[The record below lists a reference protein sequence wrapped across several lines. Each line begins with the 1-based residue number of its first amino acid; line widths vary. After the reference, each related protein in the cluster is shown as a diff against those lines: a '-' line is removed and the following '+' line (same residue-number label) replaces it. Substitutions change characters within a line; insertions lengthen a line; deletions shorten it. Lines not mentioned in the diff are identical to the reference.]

1 MYEMNKLLHGQGAC
15 TGFSHSFFLYQKS
28 SERAAL
34 ARSLA
39 RFHQLLRKSRTRALS
54 MKRVISMYIGHDE
67 NRTANQIYLLDSNW
81 NIRNE
86 IFRRSSYLSYSLG
99 Y

>member
-28 SERAAL
+28 SERAQL
-34 ARSLA
+34 ARS
-39 RFHQLLRKSRTRALS
+39 RSISPTRAKIPYARPAHEASNLY
-54 MKRVISMYIGHDE
+54 VYIGHDE

-86 IFRRSSYLSYSLG
+86 IFIWSSYLSYSLG

>member
-1 MYEMNKLLHGQGAC
+1 MYETNKLLHREGAC

-28 SERAAL
+28 RERAQL

-39 RFHQLLRKSRTRALS
+39 RFHQLVRKSRMRALP
-54 MKRVISMYIGHDE
+54 MKRVISDIGHDE

>member
-28 SERAAL
+28 SERAQ
-34 ARSLA
+34 LA
-39 RFHQLLRKSRTRALS
+39 RFHQLVRKSRTRALP

-67 NRTANQIYLLDSNW
+67 NRTANQIYLLDSN
-81 NIRNE
+81 
-86 IFRRSSYLSYSLG
+86 
-99 Y
+99 

>member
-1 MYEMNKLLHGQGAC
+1 MYEKNKLFHRQGAC
-15 TGFSHSFFLYQKS
+15 TGFSHSFFFVS
-28 SERAAL
+28 EIERAL
-34 ARSLA
+34 V
-39 RFHQLLRKSRTRALS
+39 RKSRTRALP
-54 MKRVISMYIGHDE
+54 MKRVISMYTGHDE

>member
-28 SERAAL
+28 SERAQL

-39 RFHQLLRKSRTRALS
+39 RFHQLVRKSRTRALP

-67 NRTANQIYLLDSNW
+67 NRTANQIYLLDSN
-81 NIRNE
+81 
-86 IFRRSSYLSYSLG
+86 
-99 Y
+99 